1 MERKRSELKGKV
13 KEANG
18 EEKEGMK
25 GVGVYATWEQQEE
38 RESP

>member
-13 KEANG
+13 KEAGG

-25 GVGVYATWEQQEE
+25 GWVHATWGQQEE